1 MFTKVG
7 FFLLSAKQIL
17 KQSQRE
23 FVFMEWT
30 RFLEI
35 YVIERKKW
43 IRLYE
48 IEAVI
53 QSFRSYLRKK

>member
-1 MFTKVG
+1 M
-7 FFLLSAKQIL
+7 
-17 KQSQRE
+17 RE

-30 RFLEI
+30 RFLEV